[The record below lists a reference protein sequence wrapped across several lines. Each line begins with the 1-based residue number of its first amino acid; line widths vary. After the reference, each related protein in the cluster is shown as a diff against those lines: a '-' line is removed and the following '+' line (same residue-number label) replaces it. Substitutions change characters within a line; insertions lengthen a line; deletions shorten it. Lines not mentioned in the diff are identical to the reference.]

1 MYQRVTPRFRVLLGF
16 VLLIGIVDNS
26 RATAADPDKD
36 PGLPKLLE
44 EARALIDRKQPQAG
58 IEKCEK
64 VIAAFKAHY
73 GNSKEKVYCA
83 RSSAETLGYLLLAAA
98 EMDKGKFEKGKK
110 NAIVLSSTWAS
121 AYFLKGYALQE
132 LGRMFLFCS
141 IASRVAEAKST
152 LKLALELSP
161 WSSLYLSELGSVYKL
176 EKNWREAKKT
186 FETAEE
192 HAGLSPDDLKAAELG
207 LARRG
212 LGYVLVELGQLDEA
226 EKKYQQCLKENPNDT
241 KAAAELEYVRGLKAK
256 R

>member
-1 MYQRVTPRFRVLLGF
+1 MYQRVTPRFRVLLGL

-64 VIAAFKAHY
+64 VIAVFKAHY

-83 RSSAETLGYLLLAAA
+83 RSSAEALGYSLLAAA
-98 EMDKGKFEKGKK
+98 DMDKGEFEKGKK
-110 NAIVLSSTWAS
+110 KAIVLSSTWAS

-132 LGRMFLFCS
+132 LGR
-141 IASRVAEAKST
+141 IAEAKST

-192 HAGLSPDDLKAAELG
+192 HAALSPDDLKAAELG